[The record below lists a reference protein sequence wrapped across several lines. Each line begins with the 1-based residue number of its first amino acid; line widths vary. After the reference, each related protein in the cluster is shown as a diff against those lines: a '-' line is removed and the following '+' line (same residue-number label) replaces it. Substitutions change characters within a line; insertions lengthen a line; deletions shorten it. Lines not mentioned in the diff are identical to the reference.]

1 MQRSFSYSSPS
12 NPHSHN
18 SSLMVMECPIPSFA
32 ISLTFDS
39 SVATPK
45 AIKIMVKT
53 RSRLTIR
60 VMVLE
65 GELTSM
71 IDAPKTLV
79 RLMMR
84 RSTPLVSQPRSH
96 KMSFYKGLAYIPLPS
111 KGEFKQIRWLV
122 GPYMG
127 MRQDIPHQT

>member
-1 MQRSFSYSSPS
+1 MQRSFSYSSPR

-18 SSLMVMECPIPSFA
+18 SSLMVMECSIPSFA

-71 IDAPKTLV
+71 IDAPNTLV
-79 RLMMR
+79 RLMTR
-84 RSTPLVSQPRSH
+84 RSTPLVSQPQSH
-96 KMSFYKGLAYIPLPS
+96 MSFYKGLAYIPLPS
-111 KGEFKQIRWLV
+111 EGEFKQTRWLV
-122 GPYMG
+122 GLYMG
-127 MRQDIPHQT
+127 MRQDMPHRA